1 MMTLIFDTETNGL
14 IKNKLVPL
22 ASQPQVIE
30 YFGLTIVEDGDG
42 WTESGSYECLIN
54 PGKPL
59 PAEIF
64 KITGINDEMLKD
76 APPFREVAV
85 AIKEHIESHDEV
97 VAHNL
102 SYDKA
107 MIDFEMS
114 RCGLKVNWPR
124 LICTVEST
132 IHFKGHRLSLT
143 ALHEYLFGEGFKG
156 AHRAETDVRAL
167 ARCYVELKKRGV
179 V

>member
-22 ASQPQVIE
+22 ASQPQIIE
-30 YFGLTIVEDGDG
+30 YFGLTLDDEGEEKD
-42 WTESGSYECLIN
+42 SFHRLAN

-59 PAEIF
+59 PPEIF
-64 KITGINDEMLKD
+64 KITGINDEMLKEEK
-76 APPFREVAV
+76 PFSYIAEAV
-85 AIKEHIESHDEV
+85 KNHIEDHDAV

-124 LICTVEST
+124 LICTVEQT
-132 IHFKGHRLSLT
+132 IHIKGHRLSLSN
-143 ALHEYLFGEGFKG
+143 LYEYLFGEVFQG

>member
-1 MMTLIFDTETNGL
+1 MMTLCFDTETNGL

-30 YFGLTIVEDGDG
+30 YFGLTLEDDE
-42 WTESGSYECLIN
+42 TEGGSYTCLIN

-59 PAEIF
+59 PPEIF
-64 KITGINDEMLKD
+64 KITGINDEMLKHA
-76 APPFREVAV
+76 APFSTVAEI
-85 AIKEHIESHDEV
+85 IKTHIESHDAV

-114 RCGLKVNWPR
+114 RCGLKVKWPR
-124 LICTVEST
+124 LICTVEQTES
-132 IHFKGHRLSLT
+132 FKGHRLSLT
-143 ALHEYLFGEGFKG
+143 ALHEYLFGEPFTG
-156 AHRAETDVRAL
+156 AHRAETDVHAL